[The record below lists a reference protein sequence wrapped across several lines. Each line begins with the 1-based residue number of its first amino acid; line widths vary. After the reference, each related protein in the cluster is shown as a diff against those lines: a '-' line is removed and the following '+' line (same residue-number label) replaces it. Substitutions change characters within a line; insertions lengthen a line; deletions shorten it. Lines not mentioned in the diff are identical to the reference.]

1 MSEPATSNLSATPRF
16 EYKYLKVYTNK
27 LCVVIFVSYP
37 MVSFRPTKKMQKEF
51 EEMAQEEDIDRS
63 EAARTVFE
71 AGLSE
76 WKKTRALR
84 LFEKGKIS
92 ILKAAELADLSI
104 YEFLELLSQ
113 RKIAFV
119 EIGEDDLE
127 REAKKAGE

>member
-1 MSEPATSNLSATPRF
+1 
-16 EYKYLKVYTNK
+16 
-27 LCVVIFVSYP
+27 
-37 MVSFRPTKKMQKEF
+37 
-51 EEMAQEEDIDRS
+51 MAQEEDIDRS